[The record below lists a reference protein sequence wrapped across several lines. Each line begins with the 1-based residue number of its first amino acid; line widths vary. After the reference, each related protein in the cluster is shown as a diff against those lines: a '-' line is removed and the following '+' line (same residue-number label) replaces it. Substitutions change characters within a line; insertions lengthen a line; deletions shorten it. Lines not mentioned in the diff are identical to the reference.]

1 MVDCK
6 DYKIIENFHDRD
18 NFDVSVIIVNWNAG
32 MYLQETIESLFE
44 KNQDIS
50 YETIIIDNNSQK
62 DEVSYLYLDEILKY
76 DNVTVVKSDENLGFA
91 KANNY
96 GMSIAKGRNFLIL
109 NPDVIFHNNTL
120 KILSDYLD
128 NNEQVGMIGP
138 KILNPDGSFMQPCLR
153 GKPYPLDTL
162 FHLIG
167 LAKAFPKC
175 EKLNGYALWHL
186 DRNEINECGALS
198 GCCMM
203 VKKSLF
209 EEIGGMDEQ
218 FFMYQEETDWGLRTN
233 KVGKTIVYNP
243 NTEVTHIGGVTTKK
257 IKIKAIWIFTQSMM
271 KFFKKHFWN
280 DYNVFQKALWSL
292 LIYGNF
298 LLKYFISTLENLR
311 QTQRKDS

>member
-1 MVDCK
+1 METCLCNNAQGL
-6 DYKIIENFHDRD
+6 I
-18 NFDVSVIIVNWNAG
+18 DVSVIMVNWNSG
-32 MYLQETIESLFE
+32 EFLKKTIESLCE
-44 KNQDIS
+44 KTLDVS
-50 YETIIIDNNSQK
+50 YEIIVVDNNSNKYEQ
-62 DEVSYLYLDEILKY
+62 SYLYLDELAEQS
-76 DNVTVVKSDENLGFA
+76 NVTVIKSEENLGFA

-96 GMSIAKGRNFLIL
+96 GMGIAKGRNFLIL
-109 NPDVIFHNNTL
+109 NPDVIFHNNLLKTL
-120 KILSDYLD
+120 NDYLD
-128 NNEQVGMIGP
+128 NHENVGMVGP

-153 GKPYPLDTL
+153 GKPYPKDTL

-186 DRNEINECGALS
+186 NRDEINECGALS

-209 EEIGGMDEQ
+209 DEIGGMDEQ

-233 KVGKTIVYNP
+233 KVGKSIIYNP
-243 NTEVTHIGGVTTKK
+243 NAEVTHIGGVTTKK
-257 IKIKAIWIFTQSMM
+257 IKIKSIWIFTQSMM

-280 DYNVFQKALWSL
+280 DYNIFQKAFWVV

-298 LLKYFISTLENLR
+298 LLKFVIAKI
-311 QTQRKDS
+311 KDI